1 MISCILSPLDLAFS
15 EFSADDSIY
24 KILLNVIDVLFSLQI
39 IVSFFLAYEEENLVI
54 VDDMKII
61 AIKYIKEWL
70 FIDFI
75 SIFPIDYILE

>member
-39 IVSFFLAYEEENLVI
+39 IVSFFLAYEEENLAI
-54 VDDMKII
+54 VDDMKMI

>member
-39 IVSFFLAYEEENLVI
+39 IVSFFLAYEEENLAI
-54 VDDMKII
+54 VDDMKMIS
-61 AIKYIKEWL
+61 IKYFKEWL

>member
-39 IVSFFLAYEEENLVI
+39 IVSFFLAYEEENLAI

>member
-1 MISCILSPLDLAFS
+1 MISCILSPLNLAFL

-39 IVSFFLAYEEENLVI
+39 IVSFFLAYEEENLAI